1 MVAGLPELTMIQLT
15 IYTNAQVVRGSVRT
29 RARRLVDVF
38 DPTGGPFLVVEDVT
52 MDEHGSRGRPTLAP
66 FAQVRLEAIL
76 FAFTDASLPDE
87 PDPAPAH
94 PAVLLAVPPFVVA
107 GTVDALTGQKEF
119 RDAVADLP
127 AGFVGVAGASF
138 WSDSL
143 NEGRR
148 QAPFIAVNGAHV
160 VVAAPHR
167 DVDPWAGLDVA
178 RAAHPAIVDEAG
190 GGVELGQA
198 EES

>member
-1 MVAGLPELTMIQLT
+1 MIAGPAELTLIQLT
-15 IYTNAQVVRGSVRT
+15 IYTDAQVVQGTVRT

-38 DPTGGPFLVVEDVT
+38 DPAGGPFLVVEEVT
-52 MDEHGSRGRPTLAP
+52 MDEHGSRGRPTITP
-66 FAQVRLEAIL
+66 FAQIRLEAIL
-76 FAFTDASLPDE
+76 FAYTDAAFADE
-87 PDPAPAH
+87 ADPAPAH
-94 PAVLLAVPPFVVA
+94 PAVLLAVPPFIVA
-107 GTVDALTGQKEF
+107 GTVDALPGQKDF

-127 AGFVGVAGASF
+127 GGFVRVAAASF
-138 WSDSL
+138 WSDPL

-148 QAPFIAVNGAHV
+148 RTPFIAVNGARV
-160 VVAAPHR
+160 EVAAPHR